1 LGSSGIGASLQELK
15 ISARYLSCLAGLAI
29 ALLSIVN
36 LAAQAPSS
44 RNDSH
49 ESSLPRF
56 TLREIIAG
64 HNDSLARIPGRWVN
78 AALAAVPDSLAMNAY
93 RTGAARSRLLPLEGS
108 ILASLRSQYVMGLY
122 RRSELTDAVRATL
135 EAIRSTLPSDTVRAR
150 FDAVFRPRGEWIV
163 DLHDAA
169 LAWAR
174 ARHPQITW
182 ESPRRALTAIHRLPG
197 GDSGSSSEAVP
208 WALYSLT
215 VLAANDSAAFH
226 AVRSDLWKTDS
237 TSGNAVVLLLQGY
250 AESQRWYVDA
260 LEFFLTQPWAP
271 YVGRHL
277 SVVDHVR
284 NYWRRPRTDGAGL
297 LPQAPQI
304 RAHLFGH
311 PQAVPHYGVPSRLFQ
326 RLISADNAGAR
337 AWLDRHGES
346 ALLRALRRLP
356 AGDTT
361 LVLLQTGGESL
372 RLTTVSRQSTESLNG
387 FLEPRDAIAI
397 DPGYSPLLALGAVVH
412 EWQHLHFRRQQLDA
426 FVSRLPPGVDSIIEL
441 PWLDP
446 YLAEGFAEWSTEQI
460 LAPLAERWPLLYL
473 AELQKRAA
481 LAAGPKDQHA
491 LGYALVRTLGAVL
504 RDRAGTVD
512 LLLRHAAQPS
522 RILSHPSV
530 RQAWRRYGTA
540 GDPELATPAQ
550 RILIPEVT
558 FTVEDGHP
566 DVIASR
572 ILIPAHGAGQR

>member
-1 LGSSGIGASLQELK
+1 
-15 ISARYLSCLAGLAI
+15 
-29 ALLSIVN
+29 
-36 LAAQAPSS
+36 
-44 RNDSH
+44 
-49 ESSLPRF
+49 
-56 TLREIIAG
+56 
-64 HNDSLARIPGRWVN
+64 
-78 AALAAVPDSLAMNAY
+78 
-93 RTGAARSRLLPLEGS
+93 
-108 ILASLRSQYVMGLY
+108 MGLY

-135 EAIRSTLPSDTVRAR
+135 DAIRGTLPSDTVRAR

-163 DLHDAA
+163 DIHDAA
-169 LAWAR
+169 LTWAR
-174 ARHPQITW
+174 ARDPQITW
-182 ESPRRALTAIHRLPG
+182 ESPRRALTAIRRLPP
-197 GDSGSSSEAVP
+197 GDSGSSNEAVL

-215 VLAANDSAAFH
+215 VLSANDSAAFH

-237 TSGNAVVLLLQGY
+237 TSGSAAVLLLQGY

-277 SVVDHVR
+277 SLVDHVR
-284 NYWRRPRTDGAGL
+284 NYWRRPRADVAGSP
-297 LPQAPQI
+297 PQAPEI
-304 RAHLFGH
+304 RARLFGH
-311 PQAVPHYGVPSRLFQ
+311 PQAVPHYGVPSGLFQ
-326 RLISADNAGAR
+326 RLISADNASAR
-337 AWLDRHGES
+337 AWLDRHGEP

-361 LVLLQTGGESL
+361 LVLLQAGGESL
-372 RLTTVSRQSTESLNG
+372 RLTTIPRQSTESLNG

-397 DPGYSPLLALGAVVH
+397 DPGYSPLLAVGAMVH

-426 FVSRLPPGVDSIIEL
+426 FVSRLPPGGDSIIEL

-460 LAPLAERWPLLYL
+460 LAPLVERWPLLSL

-481 LAAGPKDQHA
+481 LAAGPEDQHA
-491 LGYALVRTLGAVL
+491 LGYALVRTLDDVL
-504 RDRAGTVD
+504 RDRAVTAD

-530 RQAWRRYGTA
+530 RRAWRRYGTRA
-540 GDPELATPAQ
+540 DPELATPVQ
-550 RILIPEVT
+550 RVLIPEVT

-566 DVIASR
+566 DVITSR
-572 ILIPAHGAGQR
+572 ILIPAQGGRPR